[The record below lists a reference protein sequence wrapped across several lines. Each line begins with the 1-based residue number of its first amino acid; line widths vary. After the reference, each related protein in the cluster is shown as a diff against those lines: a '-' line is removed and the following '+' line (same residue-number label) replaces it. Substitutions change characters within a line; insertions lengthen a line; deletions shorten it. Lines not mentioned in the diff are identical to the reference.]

1 MYKSNSGLGLNPN
14 HYCSYISILLT
25 EKLICVNPLLLLYL
39 PLCVTLRMIVH
50 KQNNRKNECI
60 FLSSCKT
67 IFYLCTQNDVFT
79 N

>member
-39 PLCVTLRMIVH
+39 PLAVILGRHRIKEWNDTNTL
-50 KQNNRKNECI
+50 NN
-60 FLSSCKT
+60 
-67 IFYLCTQNDVFT
+67 FT
-79 N
+79 TSAWLTMTC